1 MAQLGVR
8 KRWVGWGCR
17 GFQSARWSFVSKGND
32 VDRGQTLSLLCLSKV
47 KMPLWNLIGR
57 GKKKKKEKRTPVA
70 DSRGAFARSY
80 RAAKKQHVSQLAGT
94 DCSATCKVFFFF
106 FFFLLWDKHGGAR
119 SINQVLQCQMRMPK
133 CLNNYPVKLSSEWG
147 NGRKV
152 RQQVTESNMFQNIEK
167 ACEDCTATVWIQWE
181 FQTPIMS

>member
-8 KRWVGWGCR
+8 KRWVGWGRR

-57 GKKKKKEKRTPVA
+57 GKKEKKKKSGPPWQTVGGR
-70 DSRGAFARSY
+70 SRGATEQVQTTCESARRHRLFCNVQS
-80 RAAKKQHVSQLAGT
+80 
-94 DCSATCKVFFFF
+94 FFFF
-106 FFFLLWDKHGGAR
+106 LLLWDKHGGAR
-119 SINQVLQCQMRMPK
+119 SINQVLQCQMQMPK
-133 CLNNYPVKLSSEWG
+133 CLNNYPMKLSSEWG

-152 RQQVTESNMFQNIEK
+152 RQQVRESNMFQKHRKNMWGLY
-167 ACEDCTATVWIQWE
+167 CDCLNTMRISNS
-181 FQTPIMS
+181 IMS